1 MTLKTISITVIT
13 VVIYSSDYMAKKCP
27 MCKSSQRTYK
37 MDDVNIMVGSGE
49 LRGKGWACSNCG
61 NVFK

>member
-1 MTLKTISITVIT
+1 
-13 VVIYSSDYMAKKCP
+13 MAKKCP